1 VKQAAA
7 AAGHLGP
14 FQHRYLP
21 AGPAEAQRSRQP
33 RQPGADDHDVVRRAG
48 HGTHSGS
55 VRALGAKACRRDSRR
70 LRCMST
76 EGSARAVTVS
86 EILAAGRGPAFSFE
100 FFPPKT
106 DAGEAALWLAIR
118 QLEPLH
124 PAFVSVTY
132 GAGGSTRDR
141 TVRVTERIATE
152 TTLTPVAHLT
162 AVNHSVADLRR
173 IVGAYAGAGIR
184 NILALRGD
192 PPGDPQAVWVPH
204 PEGLSYADEL
214 VALVRRLG
222 DFCVGVAAFPDK
234 HPRSPDLDHDAR
246 VLAGKARAG
255 ASYAITQFFFDPD
268 DYFRLRDRV
277 ALLGVEM
284 PILPGVM
291 PVTNLSQIERMAVL
305 SGAAFP
311 DWLARRL
318 RAVGDD
324 EKAVRE
330 VGIEVAT
337 DLASRLL
344 AGGAPGVHFITLNRS
359 TSSGAVLANLTGK
372 PAPHQLPA

>member
-1 VKQAAA
+1 
-7 AAGHLGP
+7 
-14 FQHRYLP
+14 
-21 AGPAEAQRSRQP
+21 
-33 RQPGADDHDVVRRAG
+33 
-48 HGTHSGS
+48 
-55 VRALGAKACRRDSRR
+55 
-70 LRCMST
+70 MST